1 MAYEISTEDLNKLSE
16 AMQEYYQDAWE
27 GGIRKVADRIAHKG
41 QGFFPK
47 YLDQFNDSYVS
58 FVKKSDDKFG
68 VTFKAQ
74 IKANFKIYT
83 GNHNDLALN
92 LVIFAERALKELTK
106 LIPFPYV
113 GEVASEIV
121 KGVGSLVA
129 KGLIGEAAA
138 SPIKSL
144 QKRAVN
150 EADNQI
156 KNSGDANLSNFLTT
170 DTEAQKEIAAS
181 IEQYKLICK
190 LIQAMPKGQI
200 TTFEDAVTFPAA
212 TFKLQEAASS
222 LNIMVYKAKLYFTAM
237 EERLTLIETLT
248 HKFLKSV
255 QDGTKD
261 SVKNV
266 LDHAYDAAF
275 AQGKTDCQSNKYRT
289 MAKPEFIQPSKSGGA
304 TQLAAYLAHATAM
317 GYYDAAPIVTRARRN
332 AVW

>member
-1 MAYEISTEDLNKLSE
+1 
-16 AMQEYYQDAWE
+16 
-27 GGIRKVADRIAHKG
+27 
-41 QGFFPK
+41 
-47 YLDQFNDSYVS
+47 
-58 FVKKSDDKFG
+58 
-68 VTFKAQ
+68 
-74 IKANFKIYT
+74 
-83 GNHNDLALN
+83 
-92 LVIFAERALKELTK
+92 
-106 LIPFPYV
+106 
-113 GEVASEIV
+113 
-121 KGVGSLVA
+121 
-129 KGLIGEAAA
+129 
-138 SPIKSL
+138 L